1 MTDKPKFTLLRRR
14 LKPLWLHGLGPV
26 LGLVLVSYL
35 LWFSIHGRALFTASE
50 KGPEAPPVQAQL
62 APGAAAPPLAA
73 AKVPPAPAPVLKSQL
88 EEVLAGI
95 REANR
100 KRDLSQLLSYYSP
113 NFPQLTQRAQSISK
127 TWKIYN
133 YPKMEFEI
141 QEIKSVSDNTAVA
154 LVTWLVEAQNIST
167 MKQKTISRTYLITFS
182 RESGQWQISAL
193 DKAE

>member
-1 MTDKPKFTLLRRR
+1 MSDKPKAALVPRWLQPF
-14 LKPLWLHGLGPV
+14 WLHGLGPV

-35 LWFSIHGRALFTASE
+35 LWFFLHGRTFFTASG
-50 KGPEAPPVQAQL
+50 KGAEAPPAQAQ
-62 APGAAAPPLAA
+62 AVPGPAAAPLAA
-73 AKVPPAPAPVLKSQL
+73 ADVPPAPAPDLKSQL
-88 EEVLAGI
+88 AQVLAGI

-100 KRDLSQLLSYYSP
+100 QRDLSKLLSHYSP

-133 YPKMEFEI
+133 YPRMEFDI
-141 QEIKSVSDNTAVA
+141 QEIKALGGNKAVA
-154 LVTWLVEAQNIST
+154 RVTWLVEAQNIST
-167 MKQKTISRTYLITFS
+167 MKQQTISRTYLITFS